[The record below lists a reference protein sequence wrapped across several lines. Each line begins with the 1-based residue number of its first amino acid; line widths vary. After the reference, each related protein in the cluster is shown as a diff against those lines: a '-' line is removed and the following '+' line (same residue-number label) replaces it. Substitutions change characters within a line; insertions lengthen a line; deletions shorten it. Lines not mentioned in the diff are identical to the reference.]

1 MAQKEEYGALTDLL
15 QNAGHL
21 EWSSERILGKIMPV
35 FSDWSIKMNLLGF
48 YILIDQCKSR

>member
-48 YILIDQCKSR
+48 YILIDQ